1 MTLPNLNDGTGFLV
15 SNTINTARY
24 SQLLVDMEDGN
35 NNTNVLFHGGDSKY
49 NDAGEVARNLLAD
62 AAGRNW
68 SFTDGGK
75 E

>member
-1 MTLPNLNDGTGFLV
+1 MTLPNLNDGTAFLV
-15 SNTINTARY
+15 DSTINTARY

-35 NNTNVLFHGGDSKY
+35 SNTNVLFHGGDSKY
-49 NDAGEVARNLLAD
+49 NTSGETARNLLIANQ
-62 AAGRNW
+62 NW